1 MRGGIL
7 FSGLLCVFLL
17 TFFLFFVPLCPR
29 LEEALDRAW
38 KPAAARIEAVLVAI
52 APRRSVFGGAAS
64 RPTTAARRLS
74 GASRPTSA
82 LRRRSSARLGA
93 GGVDAHAPSPLARRR
108 ARPQSKMSALAD
120 VLAEPIR
127 IVISFWQISSSFNNT
142 RKRPF
147 FMLFAAACGF

>member
-29 LEEALDRAW
+29 LEEALERAW

-74 GASRPTSA
+74 SQPRPTSA

-93 GGVDAHAPSPLARRR
+93 GGVDAHAPSPVARRR

-142 RKRPF
+142 LRDPLLR
-147 FMLFAAACGF
+147 LIAAACEF